1 MHATEP
7 APLPVSFVISST
19 YDYSILFLIS
29 ERHTPCLPVV
39 AFFFSLYGQ
48 TNLKNIHPNT
58 SLSLSTTNFFFF
70 SYIFSKSI
78 SIMKPVFPN
87 HPTLSGLTLS
97 ATPSFGT
104 FVRSLIPHHA
114 HFFTP
119 STLLPLSF
127 LFY

>member
-1 MHATEP
+1 LP
-7 APLPVSFVISST
+7 A
-19 YDYSILFLIS
+19 
-29 ERHTPCLPVV
+29 RRR
-39 AFFFSLYGQ
+39 FFFSLYGQ
-48 TNLKNIHPNT
+48 TNLKNIHPNL
-58 SLSLSTTNFFFF
+58 SLSLSTTNFFLFLYFF
-70 SYIFSKSI
+70 QINI
-78 SIMKPVFPN
+78 NNETCVPN